1 MKFLILATLVVSA
14 SAFLNMPAATPQ
26 QTPPANNQLGPSK
39 QMPDMNLVM
48 QMVRQILMLL
58 LPKLMANPSLM
69 ASFTGAAA
77 GSPAGVMDFVT
88 GKLATAGPA
97 VGPKSKPMV
106 PPMHAGSPT
115 MGGMGPAAVMAA
127 MGGRPNVFAPAA
139 PAAPAYGAHAHG
151 AGMYMPTGDAFKDMR
166 IAELLRDPTLG
177 FVTDPRVSAYIPP
190 AGAGHYGLSLGDRI
204 KDYIQYSLIRRR
216 APGRPLSAKEND
228 LLHLIGDPPKEMMM
242 PSYAARY
249 GGAPAGGMGGG
260 GMGMAGM
267 ASMAAGMAAMA
278 NMNQAMAGMN
288 PAGPAAPGM
297 NPPAVG

>member
-69 ASFTGAAA
+69 ASFTG
-77 GSPAGVMDFVT
+77 G
-88 GKLATAGPA
+88 
-97 VGPKSKPMV
+97 KPMV